1 MSLQA
6 KPQIDT
12 KSLKPLIFVAVMV
25 YRRQIECSVLEET
38 CNEDCFTPILTRDE
52 AGRRRSMLVYVITL
66 FEEWDNNLSLLY
78 QQLKFITQIEF
89 TWKVSRDCELIVD
102 SRQLINDNLQ
112 LTINS
117 YRNYAGMEDQIYINC
132 ESNIRISVKLIM
144 TIPII
149 EHQSHPM
156 AFMKSSM

>member
-1 MSLQA
+1 
-6 KPQIDT
+6 
-12 KSLKPLIFVAVMV
+12 
-25 YRRQIECSVLEET
+25 
-38 CNEDCFTPILTRDE
+38 
-52 AGRRRSMLVYVITL
+52 MLVYVITL